1 MATYAKSP
9 EDSHHMTSAVAVN
22 HNTLESF
29 FFEELEHVQE
39 RTGRALPTE
48 VEAYVVHLLATYAT
62 KTDGAGRTSQPLALD
77 YLSAKSRSGSARAM
91 ALRTVGDRALYIS
104 GVVPRS
110 LHRSPVNVR
119 YVRGIGESAYRE
131 VAGAGALR
139 VLGTLAEMFADVA
152 TVIGEVV
159 DIDRDEPTDLMA
171 CYERWR
177 RSGDPRDAKLL
188 VRAGVL
194 LDAEGSDVLQ

>member
-1 MATYAKSP
+1 MP
-9 EDSHHMTSAVAVN
+9 SAVAVH

-77 YLSAKSRSGSARAM
+77 YLSAKSRSGTARAT

-110 LHRSPVNVR
+110 LQRTPVNVR

-131 VAGAGALR
+131 VAGGGALR
-139 VLGTLAEMFADVA
+139 VLGLLAEMFADVA
-152 TVIGEVV
+152 TVIGDVV
-159 DIDRDEPTDLMA
+159 DGGRDETDQPVDLMA

-177 RSGDPRDAKLL
+177 RSGDPRDAKQL

-194 LDAEGSDVLQ
+194 LDPEGSDILQ

>member
-1 MATYAKSP
+1 
-9 EDSHHMTSAVAVN
+9 MTGVAV
-22 HNTLESF
+22 HHATLESF
-29 FFEELEHVQE
+29 FFEEIEHVQE

-62 KTDGAGRTSQPLALD
+62 KTDGAGRTSRPLALD
-77 YLSAKSRSGSARAM
+77 YLSAKSREGSARAV

-110 LHRSPVNVR
+110 LHRTPVNVR

-131 VAGAGALR
+131 VAGGGALR
-139 VLGTLAEMFADVA
+139 VLGMLAEMFEDVA
-152 TVIGEVV
+152 EVIGDVAVV
-159 DIDRDEPTDLMA
+159 GRDEPGDLMA

-177 RSGDPRDAKLL
+177 QKGDPRDAKQL

-194 LDAEGSDVLQ
+194 LDAEGSDILQ